1 MFLNRK
7 MAEGGNWHTLSI
19 ATSRTAGV
27 GEIKYEPTEIGH
39 FSMNNNEEF
48 VPNNTEMRFYVSPEK
63 WVNLNLSDGV
73 ETFRRRDVRQNQ
85 SNMDKLLRWIL
96 LDPKR

>member
-1 MFLNRK
+1 
-7 MAEGGNWHTLSI
+7 MAEGNWHNLRI

-27 GEIKYEPTEIGH
+27 REITYEPPTEIGH
-39 FSMNNNEEF
+39 FSMNTDEEF
-48 VPNNTEMRFYVSPEK
+48 VPNNTEIRYYVNPENQ
-63 WVNLNLSDGV
+63 VNLNLSDGV
-73 ETFRRRDVRQNQ
+73 ETFRRRDIRQNQ